1 VQTSRF
7 GRLKFLAIYKNLV
20 VNENMD
26 EIGMAFNESH
36 NSILAAIQLSLKGG
50 LTPKGLRGVF
60 SKKHS
65 KTAVSSSRSPTEF
78 FFIFL
83 HF

>member
-1 VQTSRF
+1 MLDVQVNF
-7 GRLKFLAIYKNLV
+7 V
-20 VNENMD
+20 VFIIKD
-26 EIGMAFNESH
+26 
-36 NSILAAIQLSLKGG
+36 KVP

-65 KTAVSSSRSPTEF
+65 KTAVSSSRSPAEF